1 MLGSNTHFSSVNKGF
16 FFFFMKQRLYSFHEV
31 TVREERFGEQS
42 LAGILVGTFVT
53 RVVLKP
59 QNVYI
64 EMACQ

>member
-1 MLGSNTHFSSVNKGF
+1 
-16 FFFFMKQRLYSFHEV
+16 MKQRLYSFHEV

-64 EMACQ
+64 EMACRQVQCALLWSQHSA